1 VNVYRSVL
9 LRAGVLFFSAIIGCA
24 GAPSCKAL
32 EQSTSAELVS
42 FLEGDRAG
50 LQTECI
56 NFAITSL
63 GDRYY
68 GPATDVLIS
77 YLDFKVVWP
86 KGVPYELDHL
96 VWKPEY
102 PAAQA
107 LLNIGVPATGNLIR
121 AVGNTGSSDLLR
133 TNAEEVLLM
142 VYRHNPPRAIA
153 LLRAISKSAPDV
165 VSAARLFESAI
176 EVSRMCGLDE
186 IRAACDAA
194 LN

>member
-1 VNVYRSVL
+1 MNVYRKVL
-9 LRAGVLFFSAIIGCA
+9 LQAGVVFFSVVIGCA
-24 GAPSCKAL
+24 GALCCKPL
-32 EQSTSAELVS
+32 EQSSPADLVN
-42 FLEGDRAG
+42 FLERERAG
-50 LQTECI
+50 LQAECI
-56 NFAITSL
+56 NFAINSL

-77 YLDFKVVWP
+77 YLDFKDERQE
-86 KGVPYELDHL
+86 ELPVSHL
-96 VWKPEY
+96 LWKPEY

-107 LLNIGVPATGNLIR
+107 LVNIGVPATGNLIR
-121 AVGNTGSSDLLR
+121 ALGDTGSSDLLR

-142 VYRHNPPRAIA
+142 IYRYNPPRAIT
-153 LLRAISKSAPDV
+153 LLRASSRSAPNAV
-165 VSAARLFESAI
+165 TAARLFESAI